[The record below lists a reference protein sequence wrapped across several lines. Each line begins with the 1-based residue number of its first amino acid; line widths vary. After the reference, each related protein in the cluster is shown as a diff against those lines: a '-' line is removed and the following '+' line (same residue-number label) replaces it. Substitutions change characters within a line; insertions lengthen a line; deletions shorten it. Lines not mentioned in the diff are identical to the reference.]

1 MFNPFRDQN
10 PEETLSQW
18 LENTFDQ
25 LTVLYKSNL
34 YVLTL
39 DNNNEGVYS
48 IDNDEAEAIR
58 LEIIAVSAKL
68 IPYEFNKKEI
78 INSETITQPVS
89 RFLFDAMDFGYVMMN
104 NFSKAY
110 SFDDPNVQTSLL
122 EDASILVSIIQA
134 TAEYALENNL

>member
-1 MFNPFRDQN
+1 MFNPFRDLN
-10 PEETLSQW
+10 PDETLSRW

-58 LEIIAVSAKL
+58 LQIIAISAKL

-78 INSETITQPVS
+78 INNETITQPVS
-89 RFLFDAMDFGYVMMN
+89 RFLFDAMDFGYVMMD

-110 SFDDPNVQTSLL
+110 AFDDPNVQTSLL
-122 EDASILVSIIQA
+122 EDASILLSIISA

>member
-1 MFNPFRDQN
+1 MFNPFGNLD
-10 PEETLSQW
+10 PEETLSRW

-39 DNNNEGVYS
+39 DNNNDGVYS

-58 LEIIAVSAKL
+58 LKIIAVSAKL

-78 INSETITQPVS
+78 INNGTITQPVS
-89 RFLFDAMDFGYVMMN
+89 RFLFDAMDFGYVMMD

-122 EDASILVSIIQA
+122 EDASILLSIISC

>member
-1 MFNPFRDQN
+1 MFNPFRDLN
-10 PEETLSQW
+10 PDETLSRW

-58 LEIIAVSAKL
+58 LQIIAISAKL

-78 INSETITQPVS
+78 INSGTITQPVS
-89 RFLFDAMDFGYVMMN
+89 RFLFDAMDFGYVMMD

-122 EDASILVSIIQA
+122 EDASILLSIISA

>member
-1 MFNPFRDQN
+1 MFNPFRDLN
-10 PEETLSQW
+10 PDETLSRW

-58 LEIIAVSAKL
+58 LEIIAISAKL

-89 RFLFDAMDFGYVMMN
+89 RFLFDAMDFGYVMMD

-122 EDASILVSIIQA
+122 EDASILLSIIQA

>member
-1 MFNPFRDQN
+1 MFNPFGNLD
-10 PEETLSQW
+10 PDETLSRW

-48 IDNDEAEAIR
+48 IDDAEAEAIR
-58 LEIIAVSAKL
+58 LKIIAISAKL
-68 IPYEFNKKEI
+68 LSYEFNKKEI
-78 INSETITQPVS
+78 IHSQTITQPVS
-89 RFLFDAMDFGYVMMN
+89 SFLFDAMDFGYIMMD

-110 SFDDPNVQTSLL
+110 SFDDPNIQTSLL
-122 EDASILVSIIQA
+122 EDASILVSIISA

>member
-1 MFNPFRDQN
+1 MLNPFSNLD
-10 PEETLSQW
+10 PDETLSRW

-48 IDNDEAEAIR
+48 IDDAEAEAIR
-58 LEIIAVSAKL
+58 LKIIAISAKL
-68 IPYEFNKKEI
+68 LAYEFNKKEI
-78 INSETITQPVS
+78 IRSKTITQPVS
-89 RFLFDAMDFGYVMMN
+89 NFLFDAMDFGYVMMD

-110 SFDDPNVQTSLL
+110 SFDDADVQNSLL
-122 EDASILVSIIQA
+122 EDASILVSIICA
-134 TAEYALENNL
+134 TAEFALENNL